1 MRKVIILLCLIFATI
16 TSHAQQELFCRISV
30 TSQRIQGSTNRTI
43 FNTLQ
48 QSLYEFVNTTN
59 WTNNVFTQQERIEC
73 SILINIT
80 DEINSGEFKG
90 TMQIQSKRPVFG
102 SSYHTNILN
111 FSDNDIQF
119 KYNEYDKI
127 EFNENT
133 HTSNL
138 SSLIAYYVYLI
149 IGLDYDSFSPRGGT
163 EYFQKAQKIVSN
175 AQNVVEPG
183 WKAFDGNRR
192 NRYWI
197 IDNILNSRYSAMRS
211 AFYIYHR
218 LGLDRLGDRPSEARE
233 QVAQALTEI
242 QKVYRDKP
250 DPYLTYLKLFF
261 DAKSDE
267 IVNIFSQGAMTDK
280 VRVFNILTEID
291 NANQSKYKAIK
302 ESTSE
307 F

>member
-1 MRKVIILLCLIFATI
+1 MRKTIISLCLIFTALTCN
-16 TSHAQQELFCRISV
+16 AQELFCRISV
-30 TSQRIQGSTNRTI
+30 SSQRIQGSTNRTI

-48 QSLYEFVNTTN
+48 QSLYEFINNTN
-59 WTNNVFTQQERIEC
+59 WTNHVYTQQERIEC
-73 SILINIT
+73 SIFINIT
-80 DEINSGEFKG
+80 EEINSGEFKG
-90 TMQIQSKRPVFG
+90 TMQIQSKRPVFS
-102 SSYHTNILN
+102 SSYYTTMLN

-163 EYFQKAQKIVSN
+163 EYFQKAQKIVTN
-175 AQNVVEPG
+175 AQNEIGAG

-197 IDNILNSRYSAMRS
+197 VNNILNSRYSNVRS
-211 AFYIYHR
+211 AYHIYHR
-218 LGLDRLGDRPSEARE
+218 LGLDRLAERPSEARE

-242 QKVYRDKP
+242 QKVFRDKP

-261 DAKSDE
+261 DAKADE
-267 IVNIFSQGAMTDK
+267 IVNIYSQGPMPDK
-280 VRVFNILTEID
+280 VRVYNILAEID
-291 NANQSKYKAIK
+291 NPNESKYKAIK
-302 ESTSE
+302 ESTTE

>member
-1 MRKVIILLCLIFATI
+1 MRKTLISLCLIFTALTI
-16 TSHAQQELFCRISV
+16 NAQELYCRVSV
-30 TSQRIQGSTNRTI
+30 SSQRIQGSTNRTI
-43 FNTLQ
+43 FSTLQ
-48 QSLYEFVNTTN
+48 QSLYEFVNNTN
-59 WTNNVFTQQERIEC
+59 WSNHVYTQQERIEC
-73 SILINIT
+73 TMFINIT
-80 DEINSGEFKG
+80 EEINSGEFKG
-90 TMQIQSKRPVFG
+90 TLQVQSKRPVFG
-102 SSYHTNILN
+102 SAYYTTMIN

-127 EFNENT
+127 EFNENS

-138 SSLIAYYVYLI
+138 SSLIAYYAYLI
-149 IGLDYDSFSPRGGT
+149 VGFDYDSFSPRGGN
-163 EYFQKAQKIVSN
+163 EYFQKAQKIVAN
-175 AQNVVEPG
+175 AQGEVEPG

-197 IDNILNSRYSAMRS
+197 VDNILNSRYSSVRS
-211 AFYIYHR
+211 AYYMYHR
-218 LGLDRLGDRPSEARE
+218 SGLDRMSERPSEARE
-233 QVAQALTEI
+233 QISQALTEI

-261 DAKSDE
+261 DAKADE

-280 VRVFNILTEID
+280 VRVYNILAEVD
-291 NANQSKYKAIK
+291 NPNESKYKAIK

>member
-1 MRKVIILLCLIFATI
+1 MRKILISLCLIFAALA
-16 TSHAQQELFCRISV
+16 SNAQELFCRVSV
-30 TSQRIQGSTNRTI
+30 SSQRIQGSSNRSI
-43 FNTLQ
+43 FTTLQ
-48 QSLYEFVNTTN
+48 QSLHEFVNNTN
-59 WTNNVFTQQERIEC
+59 WTSHVYTQQERIEC
-73 SILINIT
+73 TILINIT
-80 DEINSGEFKG
+80 EEINSGEFKG

-102 SSYHTNILN
+102 SSYHTTMLN

-127 EFNENT
+127 EFTENS
-133 HTSNL
+133 HLSNL
-138 SSLIAYYVYLI
+138 SSLLAYYVYLI
-149 IGLDYDSFSPRGGT
+149 IGFDYDSFSPRGGN

-197 IDNILNSRYSAMRS
+197 VDNILNSRYSSVRS
-211 AFYIYHR
+211 AYYIYHR
-218 LGLDRLGDRPSEARE
+218 LGLDRLGERPSEGRE

-250 DPYLTYLKLFF
+250 DPYLAYVKLFF
-261 DAKSDE
+261 DSKADE
-267 IVNIFSQGAMTDK
+267 IVNVFSQGAMTDK
-280 VRVFNILTEID
+280 VRVYNILAEID
-291 NANQSKYKAIK
+291 NANESKYKAIK

>member
-1 MRKVIILLCLIFATI
+1 LIFAALTCN
-16 TSHAQQELFCRISV
+16 AQELFCRVSV
-30 TSQRIQGSTNRTI
+30 ASQRIQGSTNRTI
-43 FNTLQ
+43 FTTLQ
-48 QSLYEFVNTTN
+48 QSLYEFVNNTN
-59 WTNNVFTQQERIEC
+59 WTNHVYAQQERIEC
-73 SILINIT
+73 SIFINIT
-80 DEINSGEFKG
+80 EEINSGEFKG
-90 TMQIQSKRPVFG
+90 TMQVQSQRPVFG
-102 SSYHTNILN
+102 SSYHTVMLN

-163 EYFQKAQKIVSN
+163 EYFQKAQKIVAN
-175 AQNVVEPG
+175 AQNEVEPG

-197 IDNILNSRYSAMRS
+197 IDNILNSRYSNVRA
-211 AFYIYHR
+211 AYHIYHR
-218 LGLDRLGDRPSEARE
+218 LGLDRLAERPSEARE

-261 DAKSDE
+261 DAKADE
-267 IVNIFSQGAMTDK
+267 IVNIFSQGPMPDK
-280 VRVFNILTEID
+280 VRVYNILAEID
-291 NANQSKYKAIK
+291 NPNESKYKAIK
-302 ESTSE
+302 ESASE

>member
-1 MRKVIILLCLIFATI
+1 
-16 TSHAQQELFCRISV
+16 
-30 TSQRIQGSTNRTI
+30 
-43 FNTLQ
+43 
-48 QSLYEFVNTTN
+48 VNNTN
-59 WTNNVFTQQERIEC
+59 WTNHVYTQQERIEC
-73 SILINIT
+73 SIFINIT
-80 DEINSGEFKG
+80 EEINSGEFKG
-90 TMQIQSKRPVFG
+90 TMQVQSQRPVFG
-102 SSYHTNILN
+102 SSYHTVMLN

-175 AQNVVEPG
+175 AQNEIGAG

-197 IDNILNSRYSAMRS
+197 VNNILNSRYSNVRS
-211 AFYIYHR
+211 AYHIYHR
-218 LGLDRLGDRPSEARE
+218 LGLDRLSERPSEARE
-233 QVAQALTEI
+233 QVAQALTDI
-242 QKVYRDKP
+242 QKVFRDKP

-261 DAKSDE
+261 DAKADE
-267 IVNIFSQGAMTDK
+267 IVNIFSQGPMPDK
-280 VRVFNILTEID
+280 VRVYNILAEID
-291 NANQSKYKAIK
+291 NANESKYKAIK

>member
-1 MRKVIILLCLIFATI
+1 MRKLIISFCIICASI
-16 TSHAQQELFCRISV
+16 TCNAQELFCRISV
-30 TSQRIQGSTNRTI
+30 TSQRIQGSSNRTI

-48 QSLYEFVNTTN
+48 QSLYEFVNNTN

-73 SILINIT
+73 TIYINIT
-80 DEINSGEFKG
+80 EEINSGEFKG
-90 TMQIQSKRPVFG
+90 TMQVQSKRPVFG
-102 SSYHTNILN
+102 SSYYTNMLN

-127 EFNENT
+127 EFNENS
-133 HTSNL
+133 HVSNL

-175 AQNVVEPG
+175 AQNAIEPG

-197 IDNILNSRYSAMRS
+197 IDNILNSRYGGMRS

-218 LGLDRLGDRPSEARE
+218 LGLDRLGERPSEARE

-261 DAKSDE
+261 DAKAEE

>member
-1 MRKVIILLCLIFATI
+1 MF
-16 TSHAQQELFCRISV
+16 
-30 TSQRIQGSTNRTI
+30 
-43 FNTLQ
+43 
-48 QSLYEFVNTTN
+48 
-59 WTNNVFTQQERIEC
+59 
-73 SILINIT
+73 INIT
-80 DEINSGEFKG
+80 EEINSGEFKG
-90 TMQIQSKRPVFG
+90 TMQIQSQRPVFG
-102 SSYHTNILN
+102 SSYHTVMLN

-138 SSLIAYYVYLI
+138 SALIAYYVYLI

-175 AQNVVEPG
+175 AQNEIGPG

-197 IDNILNSRYSAMRS
+197 VNNILNSRYSNVRS
-211 AFYIYHR
+211 AYHIYHR
-218 LGLDRLGDRPSEARE
+218 LGMDRLSERPSEARE
-233 QVAQALTEI
+233 QVSQALTEI
-242 QKVYRDKP
+242 QKVFRDKP

-261 DAKSDE
+261 DAKADE
-267 IVNIFSQGAMTDK
+267 IVNIFSQGPMPDK
-280 VRVFNILTEID
+280 VRVYNILAEVD
-291 NANQSKYKAIK
+291 NPNESKYKAIK

>member
-1 MRKVIILLCLIFATI
+1 MRKIFILLCLTFAAI
-16 TSHAQQELFCRISV
+16 TSNAQELFCRITV
-30 TSQRIQGSTNRTI
+30 TSQRIQGSANRTI

-48 QSLYEFVNTTN
+48 QSLYEFVNNTN

-73 SILINIT
+73 TILINIT
-80 DEINSGEFKG
+80 EEINSGEFKG

-102 SSYHTNILN
+102 SAYYTNILN

-119 KYNEYDKI
+119 KYNEFDKI
-127 EFNENT
+127 EFNEST

-138 SSLIAYYVYLI
+138 SALIAYYVYLI
-149 IGLDYDSFSPRGGT
+149 IGFDYDSFSPRGGS
-163 EYFQKAQKIVSN
+163 EYFQKAQKIVAN

-197 IDNILNSRYSAMRS
+197 VDNILNSRYSSMRS
-211 AFYIYHR
+211 AFYMYHR
-218 LGLDRLGDRPSEARE
+218 VGLDRLGDRPSEARE
-233 QVAQALTEI
+233 QITQALTEI

-267 IVNIFSQGAMTDK
+267 IVNVFSQGLMTDK
-280 VRVFNILTEID
+280 VRVYNILAEID
-291 NANQSKYKAIK
+291 NTNESKYKTIK

>member
-1 MRKVIILLCLIFATI
+1 
-16 TSHAQQELFCRISV
+16 
-30 TSQRIQGSTNRTI
+30 
-43 FNTLQ
+43 LQ
-48 QSLYEFVNTTN
+48 QSLYEFVNNTN
-59 WTNNVFTQQERIEC
+59 WTNHVYTQQERIEC

-80 DEINSGEFKG
+80 EEINSGEFKG
-90 TMQIQSKRPVFG
+90 TMQVQSKRPVFG
-102 SSYHTNILN
+102 SAYQTTMLN

-127 EFNENT
+127 EFNENM

-149 IGLDYDSFSPRGGT
+149 IGMDYDSFSPRGGT
-163 EYFQKAQKIVSN
+163 EYFQKSQKIVSN
-175 AQNVVEPG
+175 AQNEIGAG

-197 IDNILNSRYSAMRS
+197 VNNILNSRYSNVRS
-211 AFYIYHR
+211 AYHMYHR
-218 LGLDRLGDRPSEARE
+218 LGLDRLSERPSEARE
-233 QVAQALTEI
+233 QVSQALSEI

-261 DAKSDE
+261 DSKADE

-280 VRVFNILTEID
+280 VRVYNILAEID
-291 NANQSKYKAIK
+291 NANESKYKAMK

>member
-1 MRKVIILLCLIFATI
+1 LALIIAVISGNA
-16 TSHAQQELFCRISV
+16 QELNCRISV
-30 TSQRIQGSTNRTI
+30 TSQSIQGSTNRTI

-48 QSLYEFVNTTN
+48 QALYEFVNNTN
-59 WTNNVFTQQERIEC
+59 WTNNVYSQQERIEC

-80 DEINSGEFKG
+80 QEISSGEFKG
-90 TMQIQSKRPVFG
+90 TMQIQSKRPVYG
-102 SSYHTNILN
+102 SSYFTTMLN

-133 HTSNL
+133 FTTNL

-175 AQNVVEPG
+175 AQNEVEPG
-183 WKAFDGNRR
+183 WKAFEGNRR

-197 IDNILNSRYSAMRS
+197 IDNILNSRYSSMRQ
-211 AFYIYHR
+211 AYYTYHR
-218 LGLDRLGDRPSEARE
+218 MGLDRMYERPSEGRE
-233 QVAQALTEI
+233 QIMRALEDI

-250 DPYLTYLKLFF
+250 DPYLTYFKIFF

-280 VRVFNILTEID
+280 VRVYNILAEID
-291 NANQSKYKAIK
+291 NTNESKYKKIK